1 MLVEDDAEIANVG
14 RVLCSVV
21 KWALRRSFV
30 VHETSRQK
38 NKINLPP
45 HGNPCNDPLMKRSAR
60 KGKGKES
67 KAKIYDSQFTRHE
80 IRFKSKHHYSIL

>member
-45 HGNPCNDPLMKRSAR
+45 HGNPCNDPLMKRSAKKK
-60 KGKGKES
+60 KGGKRV
-67 KAKIYDSQFTRHE
+67 KKNMTRNLLAM
-80 IRFKSKHHYSIL
+80 K